1 MLSNLPPIVLAS
13 SSPRRAELL
22 RQLGLEFTVVAPR
35 VDERTIEDDGA
46 NDLAVQ
52 LACAKAADVA
62 MQVAGQSPRPLI
74 IAADTVVIHRGMRLD
89 KPTKKDEAVALLGA
103 RSGSSHS
110 VATGICLML
119 GKERKVLSALS
130 RVTFAELTEGEIE
143 YYIATQ
149 PPYDKA
155 GGYGIQDW
163 IGTARI
169 AAIEGSYTNIV
180 GLPTCQLYEALRSIA
195 SGTDPDI
202 RL

>member
-89 KPTKKDEAVALLGA
+89 KPTKKDEAIALLCA
-103 RSGSSHS
+103 LSGSSHS

-119 GKERKVLSALS
+119 GKERKVLSAL
-130 RVTFAELTEGEIE
+130 
-143 YYIATQ
+143 YIATQ

>member
-35 VDERTIEDDGA
+35 VDERIIEDDEA

-89 KPTKKDEAVALLGA
+89 KPTKKDEAVALL
-103 RSGSSHS
+103 RTLSGSSHS

-119 GKERKVLSALS
+119 GKGRKVLSALS

>member
-1 MLSNLPPIVLAS
+1 MLFNLPPIVLAS

-52 LACAKAADVA
+52 LAYAKAADVA
-62 MQVAGQSPRPLI
+62 MQVAGQAPRKLI
-74 IAADTVVIHRGMRLD
+74 IAADTVVTHAGKRLD
-89 KPTKKDEAVALLGA
+89 KPSRPDEAVALL
-103 RSGSSHS
+103 RTLSGSSHS
-110 VATGICLML
+110 VTTGICLLL
-119 GKERKVLSALS
+119 GRGRKVLSALS
-130 RVTFAELTEGEIE
+130 RVTFAELTDEEIE
-143 YYIATQ
+143 FYIATQ

-180 GLPTCQLYEALRSIA
+180 GLPTCQLYEALRSIS

>member
-62 MQVAGQSPRPLI
+62 MLVAGQAPRKLI
-74 IAADTVVIHRGMRLD
+74 IAADTVVTHAGKRLD
-89 KPTKKDEAVALLGA
+89 KPSRPDEAVALL
-103 RSGSSHS
+103 RTLSGSSHS
-110 VATGICLML
+110 VTTGICLLL
-119 GKERKVLSALS
+119 GRGRKVLSALS
-130 RVTFAELTEGEIE
+130 RVTFAELTDEEIE
-143 YYIATQ
+143 FYIATQ

>member
-22 RQLGLEFTVVAPR
+22 RQLGLDFTVVAPR
-35 VDERTIEDDGA
+35 VDERTIGGDGT

-52 LACAKAADVA
+52 LACAKADDVA
-62 MQVAGQSPRPLI
+62 MQVAGQEPRKLI
-74 IAADTVVIHRGMRLD
+74 IAADTVVTHAGKRLD
-89 KPTKKDEAVALLGA
+89 KPSRPDEAVALL
-103 RSGSSHS
+103 RTLSGSSHS
-110 VATGICLML
+110 VTTGICLLL
-119 GKERKVLSALS
+119 GRGRKVLSALS
-130 RVTFAELTEGEIE
+130 RVTFAELTDEEIE
-143 YYIATQ
+143 FYIATQ

-180 GLPTCQLYEALRSIA
+180 GLPTCQLYEALRSIS
-195 SGTDPDI
+195 SGIDLDI

>member
-1 MLSNLPPIVLAS
+1 MLFNLPPIVLAS

-22 RQLGLEFTVVAPR
+22 RQLGLDFTVVAPR
-35 VDERTIEDDGA
+35 VDERAIGDDGTH
-46 NDLAVQ
+46 DLAVQ
-52 LACAKAADVA
+52 LACAQALDH
-62 MQVAGQSPRPLI
+62 AGK
-74 IAADTVVIHRGMRLD
+74 RLD
-89 KPTKKDEAVALLGA
+89 KPSNPEEAAALL
-103 RSGSSHS
+103 RTLSGSSHS
-110 VATGICLML
+110 VVTGICLML

-130 RVTFAELTEGEIE
+130 RVTFSALTDGEIE

-180 GLPTCQLYEALRSIA
+180 GLPTCQLYEALRSI
-195 SGTDPDI
+195 SNGTDPDI
-202 RL
+202 HL

>member
-35 VDERTIEDDGA
+35 VDERTIGGDGT

-52 LACAKAADVA
+52 LACAKADDVA
-62 MQVAGQSPRPLI
+62 MQVAGQEPRKLI
-74 IAADTVVIHRGMRLD
+74 IAADTVVTHAGKRLD
-89 KPTKKDEAVALLGA
+89 KPSRPDEAVALL
-103 RSGSSHS
+103 RTLSGSSHS
-110 VATGICLML
+110 VTTGICLLL
-119 GKERKVLSALS
+119 GRGRKVLSALS
-130 RVTFAELTEGEIE
+130 RVTFAELTDEEIE
-143 YYIATQ
+143 FYIATQ

-180 GLPTCQLYEALRSIA
+180 GLPTCQLYEALRSIS

-202 RL
+202 HL

>member
-1 MLSNLPPIVLAS
+1 MLFNLPPIVLAS

-22 RQLGLEFTVVAPR
+22 RQLGLDFTVVAPR
-35 VDERTIEDDGA
+35 VDERTIGGDGT

-52 LACAKAADVA
+52 LACAKADDVA
-62 MQVAGQSPRPLI
+62 MQMAGQEPRKLI
-74 IAADTVVIHRGMRLD
+74 IAADTVVTHAGKRLD
-89 KPTKKDEAVALLGA
+89 KPSRPDEAVALL
-103 RSGSSHS
+103 RTLSGSSHS
-110 VATGICLML
+110 VTTGICLLL
-119 GKERKVLSALS
+119 GRGRKELSALS
-130 RVTFAELTEGEIE
+130 RVTFAELTDEEIE
-143 YYIATQ
+143 FYIATQ

-180 GLPTCQLYEALRSIA
+180 GLPTCQLYEALRSIS

-202 RL
+202 HL

>member
-52 LACAKAADVA
+52 LACAKVADVA

-89 KPTKKDEAVALLGA
+89 KPSRPDEAVALL
-103 RSGSSHS
+103 RTLSGSSHS
-110 VATGICLML
+110 VTTGICLLL
-119 GKERKVLSALS
+119 GRGRKVLSALS
-130 RVTFAELTEGEIE
+130 RVTFAELTDEEIE
-143 YYIATQ
+143 FYIATQ

-180 GLPTCQLYEALRSIA
+180 GLPTCHLYDALLSIS

>member
-1 MLSNLPPIVLAS
+1 MFSNLPPIVLAS

-22 RQLGLEFTVVAPR
+22 RQLGLDFTVVAPR
-35 VDERTIEDDGA
+35 VDERTIGGDGT

-52 LACAKAADVA
+52 LACAKADDVA
-62 MQVAGQSPRPLI
+62 MQVAGQEPRKLI
-74 IAADTVVIHRGMRLD
+74 IAADTVVTHAGKRLD
-89 KPTKKDEAVALLGA
+89 KPTKKDEAVALL
-103 RSGSSHS
+103 RTLSGSSHS
-110 VATGICLML
+110 VTTGICLML